1 MSSLKQASKCSALGP
16 VSRAD
21 ASDANVYFFLEL
33 VPLLVNSPF
42 SHCIL
47 FFQGPSVGGLSS
59 VVMGKLVYTPT
70 LSSFVS
76 SGIGQALAFVLCL
89 ACLVLFG
96 WYLGCRC
103 ISDCLECMEY
113 RCMIP

>member
-21 ASDANVYFFLEL
+21 ASDANIYFFLEL

-70 LSSFVS
+70 LFICLLGNRPGAGLCSLSSVS
-76 SGIGQALAFVLCL
+76 CIVRVVPWLPLYIGL
-89 ACLVLFG
+89 
-96 WYLGCRC
+96 
-103 ISDCLECMEY
+103 S
-113 RCMIP
+113 